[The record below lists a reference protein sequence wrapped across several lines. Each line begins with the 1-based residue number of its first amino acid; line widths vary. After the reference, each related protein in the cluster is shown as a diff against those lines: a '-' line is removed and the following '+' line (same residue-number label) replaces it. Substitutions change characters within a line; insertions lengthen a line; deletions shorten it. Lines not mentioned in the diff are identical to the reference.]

1 MRPRDVV
8 DLGGFLEFGANW
20 KPRTPTGFTE
30 HSLSVALTNIG
41 NVSYRSSMEE
51 LEQAERAV
59 RVNLRSTF

>member
-1 MRPRDVV
+1 
-8 DLGGFLEFGANW
+8 LGGFLEFGANW
-20 KPRTPTGFTE
+20 KPRAPTGFTE

-59 RVNLRSTF
+59 RVNLRSAF